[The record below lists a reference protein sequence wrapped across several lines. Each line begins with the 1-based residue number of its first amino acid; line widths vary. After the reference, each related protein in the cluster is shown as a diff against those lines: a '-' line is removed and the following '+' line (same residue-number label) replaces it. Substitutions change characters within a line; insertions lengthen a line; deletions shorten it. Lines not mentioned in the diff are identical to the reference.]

1 MNQRKLERR
10 SVLIV
15 AACMK
20 ARKIQTLIRRA
31 WAMARPKE
39 HPNPASYHITV
50 RDCYAKAFAIIRNK
64 EICQDQEWVSA
75 YFCTSSVVW
84 AGRDVYPTTESLDNL
99 DVSRTGIHHHVMNTT
114 PSHPSMLSHMNQ
126 LPCYRF
132 WEFTTS
138 FYISKCMF
146 VHEKLLEYILPTR
159 RV

>member
-20 ARKIQTLIRRA
+20 ARKYKTFIRRA

-39 HPNPASYHITV
+39 HPNLASCHMHVIGCKSV
-50 RDCYAKAFAIIRNK
+50 CNNQKRRN
-64 EICQDQEWVSA
+64 WPGSRVSA
-75 YFCTSSVVW
+75 YFYTSSVVW

-146 VHEKLLEYILPTR
+146 LHEKLLEYILPTR